1 MSKTFKTKIQQW
13 LDRHF
18 YQIFDNSHFLY
29 TIIFFFATLLIALL
43 SLIPNQVV
51 GNVILFFATVISITF
66 MLLMFEGLIP
76 KIARY
81 LFTPDKKF
89 DKWKLIYFFI
99 NFIAS
104 SLILLIYFINGH
116 SMNPNLPIQFL
127 GWDVVLPT
135 LFIIIYFGWNL
146 VQIFY
151 LRVGFEALSDNISE
165 KVDNKYGYSKKKG
178 SICLIFLIL
187 ALIIPFLLQIG
198 TFIGFLSEFQQPE
211 LIWYI
216 ASNILVFIIIFITSW
231 RLIMLYL
238 RSKKNDTPNVFS
250 SIFYILIWI
259 IIWFRAFSFLNSLR
273 NIAQASSQIDI
284 LSRFIDILLMILT
297 AILVLRSLG
306 GKIYDSMVFNQ
317 NNISFFLFSFMV
329 LYIEGQIILI
339 TGAGNLAGIF
349 NDSNQINLINN
360 FLIILITTIF
370 YWWYSEYSLERKG
383 LIVRK
388 RYNPEDVAL
397 VVNDFRTFLINKNA
411 LDPSKIGDEEIQDFL
426 HSKNIKIPVEK
437 PSEIKSEPKI
447 EKDLG
452 TDQE

>member
-1 MSKTFKTKIQQW
+1 
-13 LDRHF
+13 
-18 YQIFDNSHFLY
+18 
-29 TIIFFFATLLIALL
+29 
-43 SLIPNQVV
+43 
-51 GNVILFFATVISITF
+51 
-66 MLLMFEGLIP
+66 
-76 KIARY
+76 
-81 LFTPDKKF
+81 
-89 DKWKLIYFFI
+89 
-99 NFIAS
+99 
-104 SLILLIYFINGH
+104 
-116 SMNPNLPIQFL
+116 
-127 GWDVVLPT
+127 
-135 LFIIIYFGWNL
+135 
-146 VQIFY
+146 
-151 LRVGFEALSDNISE
+151 VGFEALSDNISE
-165 KVDNKYGYSKKKG
+165 KVDNKYGYSKKKD

-216 ASNILVFIIIFITSW
+216 ASNVLVFIIIFITSW

-259 IIWFRAFSFLNSLR
+259 IIWFRVFSFLNSLR
-273 NIAQASSQIDI
+273 SIAQASSQIDI
-284 LSRFIDILLMILT
+284 LSRFIDIFLMILT

-339 TGAGNLAGIF
+339 TGAGNLVGPFA
-349 NDSNQINLINN
+349 DTKQINLLNN
-360 FLIILITTIF
+360 FLIILITAVF
-370 YWWYSEYSLERKG
+370 YWWYSEYALERKG

-411 LDPSKIGDEEIQDFL
+411 LDPNKIGDEEVQDFL

-437 PSEIKSEPKI
+437 PLEINSEPKI

-452 TDQE
+452 TDPE